1 MTLGYSRYGV
11 LTAFDLVLMVSRPEP
26 LRSDT
31 LYSDAIKD
39 IYASI
44 QTTKP
49 HRKRILSLGFQAET
63 PKIVIRVSTATR
75 MVTPMPT

>member
-1 MTLGYSRYGV
+1 MPLGYSRYRV
-11 LTAFDLVLMVSRPEP
+11 LIVFDLVPIVSRPES
-26 LRSDT
+26 LRNDT
-31 LYSDAIKD
+31 LYFDAIKD

-49 HRKRILSLGFQAET
+49 YKKRILSLGFQAET

-75 MVTPMPT
+75 MPT